1 MSEVQAPVTTE
12 REVTIYATRGGN
24 MKKIMTSVKTWGELQ
39 PLVRRE
45 GFDLG
50 SLLAAENINKTD
62 LVNDLAVL
70 PEGNFRLFLRPKQT
84 KSGATPD
91 RKECF
96 AIIKAHLAV
105 YPNDKSKFII
115 DGKNMT
121 QLSTSVVQDLVAK
134 YCKGTDIA
142 SAVAEAP
149 VKEKAPKAPKAEVV
163 KKVED
168 VVESVKESK
177 TESNVEV
184 GTKVKDLTDAERVE
198 GALSLLSSLGQY
210 ESYAKVEKHLNR
222 LSDEIAIANAP
233 APAPEMRE
241 ETEEEA
247 LAREARELSAGYR

>member
-12 REVTIYATRGGN
+12 REVTIYATRGGQ
-24 MKKIMTSVKTWGELQ
+24 MKKIMTSVKTWGDLQ

-45 GFDLG
+45 GFDLS

-96 AIIKAHLAV
+96 AIIKAHIEKN
-105 YPNDKSKFII
+105 PSDKSKFVI

-121 QLSTSVVQDLVAK
+121 QLSTPVVQDLVAK
-134 YCKGTDIA
+134 YCNGA
-142 SAVAEAP
+142 SAPAVAEAP
-149 VKEKAPKAPKAEVV
+149 VKEKAPKAEKVAKAESTMPGEPVSDAV
-163 KKVED
+163 KVQ
-168 VVESVKESK
+168 
-177 TESNVEV
+177 T
-184 GTKVKDLTDAERVE
+184 
-198 GALSLLSSLGQY
+198 ALNLIASLSEYDSY
-210 ESYAKVEKHLNR
+210 EKAEKHLNR
-222 LSDEIAIANAP
+222 LYDEVTIANAP
-233 APAPEMRE
+233 ASE

-247 LAREARELSAGYR
+247 VAREAREMMSGY

>member
-12 REVTIYATRGGN
+12 REVTIYATRGGQ

-84 KSGATPD
+84 KSGAPD

-96 AIIKAHLAV
+96 AIIKAHIEKN
-105 YPNDKSKFII
+105 PGDKSKFVI

-121 QLSTSVVQDLVAK
+121 QLSTPVVQDLVAK
-134 YCKGTDIA
+134 YCNGA
-142 SAVAEAP
+142 SAPASNTATE
-149 VKEKAPKAPKAEVV
+149 APKAKKAE
-163 KKVED
+163 KVEA
-168 VVESVKESK
+168 K
-177 TESNVEV
+177 TKSNVVTEAR
-184 GTKVKDLTDAERVE
+184 GLTDAERVE
-198 GALSLLSSLGQY
+198 QALALVAPLSGY
-210 ESYAKVEKHLNR
+210 DSYAKVEKHLNR
-222 LSDEIAIANAP
+222 LSDEVAIANAP
-233 APAPEMRE
+233 APEVRE

-247 LAREARELSAGYR
+247 LAREAREMSAGYR

>member
-1 MSEVQAPVTTE
+1 MSEVQAPVITE
-12 REVTIYATRGGN
+12 REITIYATRGGQ
-24 MKKIMTSVKTWGELQ
+24 MKKITTAVRTWGELQ

-84 KSGATPD
+84 KSGAPE

-105 YPNDKSKFII
+105 HPEDKHKFII

-121 QLSTSVVQDLVAK
+121 QLSTPVVQDLVAK
-134 YCKGTDIA
+134 YCNGALAPTP
-142 SAVAEAP
+142 AP
-149 VKEKAPKAPKAEVV
+149 VQEKAPKAKAEKVEAEVKTEEVETPKAEEV
-163 KKVED
+163 KAISE
-168 VVESVKESK
+168 ETSL
-177 TESNVEV
+177 TEV
-184 GTKVKDLTDAERVE
+184 ERVE
-198 GALSLLSSLGQY
+198 KALALVAPLSGY

-222 LSDEIAIANAP
+222 LSDEVAIANAP
-233 APAPEMRE
+233 APVMRE

-247 LAREARELSAGYR
+247 IAREAREMAAGYR